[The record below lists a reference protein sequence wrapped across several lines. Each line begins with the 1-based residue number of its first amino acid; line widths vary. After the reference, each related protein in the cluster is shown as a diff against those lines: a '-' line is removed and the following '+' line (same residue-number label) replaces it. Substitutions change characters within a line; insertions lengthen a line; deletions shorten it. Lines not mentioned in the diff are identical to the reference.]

1 MIPKGYQ
8 GKYLLPKDDGSYDY
22 NNYFE
27 ATSSNYIIHSKYS
40 YYTKPI
46 VLKDTN
52 SLNWNSINNRAIL
65 YYEDVNKPDT
75 TFTFFTNKQSKRQL
89 IHGSLASSGWWTYYI
104 YADDI
109 NK

>member
-1 MIPKGYQ
+1 MIPKAYQ
-8 GKYLLPKDDGSYDY
+8 GKYILPKEDGSYDY

-27 ATSSNYIIHSKYS
+27 TTSSNYIIHSKYS

-46 VLKDTN
+46 VLKDANANYSSSYNGKAT
-52 SLNWNSINNRAIL
+52 L
-65 YYEDVNKPDT
+65 YYEDKNNPDT
-75 TFTFFTNKQSKRQL
+75 TFAFFTNKQLKREL
-89 IHGSLASSGWWTYYI
+89 IHGSLSSSGWWSSYI